1 MAVPALPDAPADAL
15 PYFDSGYD
23 APGVRQAAA
32 ALVEEET
39 RRYRPTKNYLSYL
52 PTVDYMAFQ
61 TEVMRV
67 EFERVA
73 ARQPMDLLSMKR
85 YELPQPPPGQRLD
98 VAAWLESVSNASAQL
113 EHQAARIDNLE
124 LLAAHGPAVW
134 RAGNAFMV
142 RMIEHSQKT
151 LLKLRKA
158 IQDLN
163 FERKTEQLATGAKL
177 QQLEETWVT
186 LVSKN
191 YELET
196 VIARLETEVSAQR
209 SEQPSSSP

>member
-52 PTVDYMAFQ
+52 TSVDYMAFQ

-124 LLAAHGPAVW
+124 LLAAHGPAAW
-134 RAGNAFMV
+134 RAGNADWLAKCPLSV
-142 RMIEHSQKT
+142 S
-151 LLKLRKA
+151 LRKA

-196 VIARLETEVSAQR
+196 VIARLETELAAQR
-209 SEQPSSSP
+209 SEKQNSSP